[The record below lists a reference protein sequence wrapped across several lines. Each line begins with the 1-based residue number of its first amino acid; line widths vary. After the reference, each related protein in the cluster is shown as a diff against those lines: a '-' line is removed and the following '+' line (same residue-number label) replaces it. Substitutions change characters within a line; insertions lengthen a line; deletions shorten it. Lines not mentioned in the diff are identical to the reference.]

1 MEKGIIRIAFTGPE
15 SCGKTTL
22 ATWCAAFFNWPLAQE
37 YARTYLETRP
47 LYEEADLIEMA
58 KGQLAW
64 WPSGSFVAD
73 TEMHVFQIWSVVKYA
88 QVSPRITTLL
98 NAQQFDHYFLCAPDI
113 PWEPDPLRE
122 NPLNREMLFGLYLEQ
137 LEKYGRNFT
146 ILTGHL
152 ENRQELIKVKI
163 SELLN
168 S

>member
-1 MEKGIIRIAFTGPE
+1 
-15 SCGKTTL
+15 
-22 ATWCAAFFNWPLAQE
+22 
-37 YARTYLETRP
+37 
-47 LYEEADLIEMA
+47 
-58 KGQLAW
+58 
-64 WPSGSFVAD
+64 
-73 TEMHVFQIWSVVKYA
+73 
-88 QVSPRITTLL
+88 
-98 NAQQFDHYFLCAPDI
+98 LCAPDI

>member
-1 MEKGIIRIAFTGPE
+1 
-15 SCGKTTL
+15 
-22 ATWCAAFFNWPLAQE
+22 
-37 YARTYLETRP
+37 
-47 LYEEADLIEMA
+47 
-58 KGQLAW
+58 
-64 WPSGSFVAD
+64 
-73 TEMHVFQIWSVVKYA
+73 
-88 QVSPRITTLL
+88 L